1 MLTNFDHLRRD
12 YRVNTLLE
20 EDVDPNPLVQFGR
33 WFEAAVASGLLYEPN
48 GMTLATSTADGRP
61 SARTV
66 LLKGYDARGFT
77 FFSNYESRK
86 GQELAA
92 NGRAALLFWWPPLQQ
107 QIRIEG
113 EVRPLPPEESDGY
126 YDSRPLGSRLGA
138 WASPQSRV
146 IDGRAPLESRL
157 QELEAQYGEQN
168 PPPRPPF
175 WGGYLV
181 VPEVMEFWQGRPSRL
196 HDRLLYTR
204 TAENHWE
211 LVRLAP

>member
-157 QELEAQYGEQN
+157 QELEAQYDEQN

-204 TAENHWE
+204 TAENQWE